1 MKTAFLI
8 LSTLLWALTS
18 QGVARAE
25 QSSLRSAGKPA
36 DAKAQ
41 SGRAASTSNHEH
53 GPQNGRNRVPARKP
67 ITASQSDI
75 RVAHAENRARSTMQ
89 MPPAMHSA
97 ATPQSLRAPNG
108 WANGGMVAP
117 RAPAA
122 VARRTGAQL
131 LTSAHRRNANS
142 PLIDGKM
149 TTRREASAAIDGRA
163 IHRSR

>member
-1 MKTAFLI
+1 MKTACLI
-8 LSTLLWALTS
+8 FSTLLWMLAAQAGGHAAPS
-18 QGVARAE
+18 SPSAGRRANAGA
-25 QSSLRSAGKPA
+25 QSSGAAFIGNHRPG
-36 DAKAQ
+36 AQ
-41 SGRAASTSNHEH
+41 D
-53 GPQNGRNRVPARKP
+53 GRNRVPVRKP
-67 ITASQSDI
+67 ITP
-75 RVAHAENRARSTMQ
+75 RVAHLANRTGLPMQ

-142 PLIDGKM
+142 PLIDGNM
-149 TTRREASAAIDGRA
+149 TTRREASAVIDGTA
-163 IHRSR
+163 IHRRR